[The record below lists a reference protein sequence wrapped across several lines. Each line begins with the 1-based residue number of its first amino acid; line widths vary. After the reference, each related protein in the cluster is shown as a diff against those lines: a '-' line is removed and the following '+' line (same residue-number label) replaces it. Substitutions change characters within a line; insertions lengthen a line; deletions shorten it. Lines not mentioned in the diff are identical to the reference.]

1 MLSKGDRSGIVLGSM
16 AVGSGG
22 LGWIRVGILESQFQD
37 FLWIVET
44 VGRVKENP
52 LRMYCTCT
60 RDVFFFFS
68 ILLSLT
74 KRVSCKLGGR
84 ALEPGLHT
92 NFASIDPMCI
102 LEFLFLFLV
111 LSVGDS
117 VLVCHWVPRE
127 PKNKKGL
134 GCARRKRIFVVLSL
148 ANRRFRMY
156 SNRTSAHASALE
168 TRFPVRVSSCG

>member
-117 VLVCHWVPRE
+117 VLVCHWVPRG
-127 PKNKKGL
+127 PKNKKVRD
-134 GCARRKRIFVVLSL
+134 AREESESLCHCLWRKYASVCT
-148 ANRRFRMY
+148 
-156 SNRTSAHASALE
+156 RTA
-168 TRFPVRVSSCG
+168 RVHVQACSKLDSP